1 MNTITTIIIA
11 TGGQPVLLPLPA
23 LHRLLQLRARLGKG
37 QTGLIIISTNVC
49 IVIIIIIIIRIL
61 MIIIII
67 SSSYMIGVCANGV
80 TADVMLAD

>member
-49 IVIIIIIIIRIL
+49 IVIIIIIIRIL